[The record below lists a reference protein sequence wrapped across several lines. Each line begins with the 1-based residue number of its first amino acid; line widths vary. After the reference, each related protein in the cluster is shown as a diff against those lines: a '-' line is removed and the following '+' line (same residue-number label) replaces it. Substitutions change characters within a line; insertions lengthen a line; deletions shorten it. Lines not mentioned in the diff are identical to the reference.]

1 MIIVVLSL
9 PVFLVHSSS
18 ISFSDSVSLISSR
31 LVFGAV
37 VGRPM
42 FGLVVFFIYTVVIAS
57 SNVLLHSFSL
67 SSSRFSTFLDASS
80 IFWLLLRMSR
90 TIFKIV
96 LNW

>member
-9 PVFLVHSSS
+9 PVFSAHSSS

-57 SNVLLHSFSL
+57 SNILLAFLYFPAVVRQGGRRQVPPSFL
-67 SSSRFSTFLDASS
+67 ELWA
-80 IFWLLLRMSR
+80 MG
-90 TIFKIV
+90 
-96 LNW
+96 